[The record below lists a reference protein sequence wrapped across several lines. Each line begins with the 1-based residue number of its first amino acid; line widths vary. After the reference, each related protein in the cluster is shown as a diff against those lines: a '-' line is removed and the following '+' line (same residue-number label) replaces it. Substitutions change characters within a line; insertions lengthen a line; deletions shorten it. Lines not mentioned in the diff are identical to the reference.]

1 MFFWGTMC
9 FLSIWME
16 RRMTYPVDLPEA
28 SIMKEECTNH
38 DGGVVRSD
46 VEEELLIGSCLLL
59 Q

>member
-1 MFFWGTMC
+1 
-9 FLSIWME
+9 
-16 RRMTYPVDLPEA
+16 MTYLVDLPEA